1 MNRGSRN
8 QLKTSDNLKLMAT
21 RLVLLISLV
30 LILFFASTTGYFLL
44 PNYGVEL
51 VEDREYFSVA
61 KELLRNAR
69 DEVLILMYSME
80 YFPKYREDSSTQL
93 VEELMHAAERGVN
106 VMVLLE
112 KGSDELARRNWF
124 ACTKLRERGV
134 DARLYER
141 GNGVLHA
148 KAMIVDE
155 KYVLL
160 GSSNWRH
167 YSLDLNRELNL
178 LLESRDL
185 AKEAKG
191 YFFRVWGGSRIC
203 R

>member
-1 MNRGSRN
+1 MVSRPI
-8 QLKTSDNLKLMAT
+8 
-21 RLVLLISLV
+21 LLISLV
-30 LILFFASTTGYFLL
+30 LIIFFASTTGYFLL
-44 PNYGVEL
+44 SRYEVDL

-61 KELLRNAR
+61 RELLRDAKE
-69 DEVLILMYSME
+69 EVLVLMYSME

-93 VEELMHAAERGVN
+93 VEELMYAAERGVN